1 MAKIKKSGKK
11 NNYLKASD
19 TKKLKALEFFNRCT
33 IFLLLVIIVS
43 LILCFEKPYEL
54 EHASVHGPALWFL
67 HLIAW
72 PILFLP
78 GVINNFS
85 WANNTAV
92 MKYLIDDNPALV
104 LAILGSLL
112 VGVIWGIIRKWGMAY
127 FGING
132 MRSAG
137 HFMLIIA
144 CWGVLQLA
152 ISAVIVLQD
161 TNSLIPFH
169 PVKKNT
175 QAVQQQPAAGAE
187 NTAATGK

>member
-33 IFLLLVIIVS
+33 LFLLLVIIAS
-43 LILCFEKPYEL
+43 LALCFEKPYEL
-54 EHASVHGPALWFL
+54 EHASVHRPALWFL

-72 PILFLP
+72 HILFLP

-112 VGVIWGIIRKWGMAY
+112 VGTVWGIIRKWTDGY
-127 FGING
+127 FLNNIY
-132 MRSAG
+132 
-137 HFMLIIA
+137 
-144 CWGVLQLA
+144 
-152 ISAVIVLQD
+152 
-161 TNSLIPFH
+161 
-169 PVKKNT
+169 
-175 QAVQQQPAAGAE
+175 
-187 NTAATGK
+187 